1 MVTRVR
7 ATPERSG
14 GDGKAIRSVVEELLD
29 DGTMRTFRT
38 QIRSAKMDGGPAG
51 DGVSV
56 GEGRVDGRTVFWF
69 EQDPSVLGG
78 SLGEAHADSIC
89 RVLDTAAR
97 YRAPVI
103 GVHRSGGARIQE
115 GVAALAGYGRIFS
128 RHVRMR
134 GVVPQ
139 VALVLGP
146 CAGGAS
152 YGPALMDFVVMPRHG
167 AYMFLT
173 GPDVVAEVTGE
184 TVTFEELGGAP
195 VAERSGL
202 ASLVGRDDDDVVA
215 LTREL
220 FSYLPQRVG
229 ESIAPAAKW
238 KVPHGDPGEAVPQDQ
253 RVSYDVR
260 AVLERI
266 FDRDSLLELRPLFA
280 RNLITLFARLEG
292 KVVGVIANQ
301 PFALAGSIDI
311 EASRKG
317 AQFVALC
324 NRYRIPLAVF
334 VDTPGFLPG
343 TSQELGGVIP
353 AGAEFLASFVEASVP
368 KVTVVL
374 RKAYGGAYI
383 VMNALD
389 LGADYAFS
397 WPGAEIAVL
406 GARGGVKILN
416 RRQLAE
422 ADDREALAEELEGAY
437 REKFLSPW
445 PAAEAG
451 YIDEVIAP
459 NETRARLISALT

>member
-1 MVTRVR
+1 V
-7 ATPERSG
+7 
-14 GDGKAIRSVVEELLD
+14 RSVVEELLD
-29 DGTMRTFRT
+29 DGSMRTVRT
-38 QIRSAKMDGGPAG
+38 QVRSPRMESAPAG

-56 GEGRVDGRTVFWF
+56 GEGRIDGRRVFWF

-89 RVLDTAAR
+89 RILDTAAR
-97 YRAPVI
+97 YRRPVI

-134 GVVPQ
+134 GVIPQ

-152 YGPALMDFVVMPRHG
+152 YGPALMDFVIMPRHG

-184 TVTFEELGGAP
+184 TVTFEDLGGAA

-202 ASLVGRDDDDVVA
+202 ASLVGRDDEDVVG
-215 LTREL
+215 LTRRL
-220 FSYLPQRVG
+220 LTYLPQRVG
-229 ESIAPAAKW
+229 EPVARATKW
-238 KVPHGDPGEAVPQDQ
+238 KVPHGDPGELVPRDP

-266 FDRDSLLELRPLFA
+266 FDRDCLLELRPVFA
-280 RNLITLFARLEG
+280 RNLVTLFARIEG
-292 KVVGVIANQ
+292 QVVGVVANQ

-389 LGADYAFS
+389 LGADYAYS

-406 GARGGVKILN
+406 GARGGVKILH

-422 ADDREALAEELEGAY
+422 ASDRDALAAELEAAY
-437 REKFLSPW
+437 KDRFLSPW

-459 NETRARLISALT
+459 TETRDRLIAALT